1 MSSPPSEKN
10 TARTTDPPGPS
21 GMPGTSATPVTR
33 GNGASGADP
42 AASHGRTHIAETV
55 VSKIA
60 GIAAREVPGVYALGG
75 GAARAFGA
83 IRERIP
89 GASSNVSQGVAVE
102 VGERQAA
109 IDLDIVVD
117 YGVAI
122 TDLAR
127 AIRRNV
133 IGALERMTGLEVVEV
148 NVSVNDV
155 HLPSDDDGG
164 EQPALS
170 EPPRV
175 T

>member
-1 MSSPPSEKN
+1 MSNPTSETN
-10 TARTTDPPGPS
+10 TTRTSDPPAPT
-21 GMPGTSATPVTR
+21 GMAGTSAAPVVR
-33 GNGASGADP
+33 RNGAGGAEP
-42 AASHGRTHIAETV
+42 AASRGRTHIAETV
-55 VSKIA
+55 VSKVA
-60 GIAAREVPGVYALGG
+60 GIAAREVTGVYALGG
-75 GAARAFGA
+75 GASRAFGA

-109 IDLDIVVD
+109 IDLNIVVD

-155 HLPSDDDGG
+155 HLPSDDDG
-164 EQPALS
+164 EQPAPS
-170 EPPRV
+170 GPPRV

>member
-10 TARTTDPPGPS
+10 AARTTEPRGPS
-21 GMPGTSATPVTR
+21 GASAAAPVVP
-33 GNGASGADP
+33 GNGASGAEP
-42 AASHGRTHIAETV
+42 ATSHGRTHIAETV

-60 GIAAREVPGVYALGG
+60 GLAAREVAGVYALGG

-109 IDLDIVVD
+109 IDLAIVVE

-155 HLPSDDDGG
+155 HLPSDDDGQ
-164 EQPALS
+164 EQAPPG
-170 EPPRV
+170 PPRV

>member
-1 MSSPPSEKN
+1 MSSPLSEKSP
-10 TARTTDPPGPS
+10 AHTTEPPGPS
-21 GMPGTSATPVTR
+21 TSSGMSATPAVR
-33 GNGASGADP
+33 RNGASGAEP
-42 AASHGRTHIAETV
+42 ATSHGRTHIAETV

-60 GIAAREVPGVYALGG
+60 GIAAREVSGVHALGG
-75 GAARAFGA
+75 GAGRAFGA

-89 GASSNVSQGVAVE
+89 GASSNVSRGVAVE

-109 IDLDIVVD
+109 IDLDIVVE

-155 HLPSDDDGG
+155 HLPSDDDDV
-164 EQPALS
+164 EPAPS
-170 EPPRV
+170 GPPRV

>member
-1 MSSPPSEKN
+1 MSSPASEKN
-10 TARTTDPPGPS
+10 PARTTDPPGPS
-21 GMPGTSATPVTR
+21 GMSGTSATPVVR
-33 GNGASGADP
+33 GNGASGAEP
-42 AASHGRTHIAETV
+42 ATSHGRTHIAETV

-60 GIAAREVPGVYALGG
+60 GLAAREVTGVYALGG

-109 IDLDIVVD
+109 IDLAIVVE

-155 HLPSDDDGG
+155 HLPSDDDGQ
-164 EQPALS
+164 EQAPPG
-170 EPPRV
+170 PPRV

>member
-1 MSSPPSEKN
+1 MSSLPSEKN
-10 TARTTDPPGPS
+10 AARTTDTPGPS
-21 GMPGTSATPVTR
+21 GMPSTSGTPVVR
-33 GNGASGADP
+33 GNGASGAE
-42 AASHGRTHIAETV
+42 AATSRGRTHIADTV

-60 GIAAREVPGVYALGG
+60 GIATREVTGVYALGG

-83 IRERIP
+83 LRERIP

-109 IDLDIVVD
+109 IDLNIVVD

-133 IGALERMTGLEVVEV
+133 IGSLERMTGLEVVEV

-155 HLPSDDDGG
+155 HLPSDDDDH
-164 EQPALS
+164 EQAPAG
-170 EPPRV
+170 PPRV

>member
-1 MSSPPSEKN
+1 
-10 TARTTDPPGPS
+10 
-21 GMPGTSATPVTR
+21 V
-33 GNGASGADP
+33 
-42 AASHGRTHIAETV
+42 
-55 VSKIA
+55 
-60 GIAAREVPGVYALGG
+60 
-75 GAARAFGA
+75 

-89 GASSNVSQGVAVE
+89 GSSSNVSQGVAVE

-109 IDLDIVVD
+109 IDLAIVVE

-155 HLPSDDDGG
+155 HLPSDDDGE
-164 EQPALS
+164 EQAPPG
-170 EPPRV
+170 PPRV